1 MFFSNITNIDAY
13 FNTISSM
20 SQTVWIIKSKTPR
33 TRVAAIII
41 QDKKLLMVQGG
52 FPELWTPGG
61 KLQEG
66 ESEEECLRRELKEE
80 IWVKITELSFFKEYT
95 WVSFYNP
102 EIPLVQKIYIVS
114 ITWEIKPDAEI
125 DNFVRLS
132 REDFE
137 QKRFTLIRWD
147 QEEIIPD
154 LIKGNIF

>member
-1 MFFSNITNIDAY
+1 
-13 FNTISSM
+13 
-20 SQTVWIIKSKTPR
+20 
-33 TRVAAIII
+33 
-41 QDKKLLMVQGG
+41 
-52 FPELWTPGG
+52 LWTPGG